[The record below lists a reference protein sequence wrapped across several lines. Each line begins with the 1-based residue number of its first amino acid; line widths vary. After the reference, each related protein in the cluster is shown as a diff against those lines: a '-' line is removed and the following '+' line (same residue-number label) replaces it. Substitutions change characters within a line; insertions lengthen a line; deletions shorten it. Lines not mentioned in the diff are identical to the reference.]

1 MCDTHLAKARNTP
14 AGRGVGSL
22 LRMGWVFALLALLP
36 LALALSPQ
44 GRLQGPVAVVRV
56 VDGDTVDLEGVGR
69 VRLIGI
75 DAPESTWNRRTS
87 GAEEVKL
94 GLEAKA
100 FLTRMLQGKRV
111 WVELD
116 VQERDRYRRVLAYLY
131 LEDPRGDWTYG
142 GRRLLQ
148 VNLELVRAG
157 WAEPYTVPPN
167 VRYAELY
174 VQAAREARAKG
185 RGMWAPARPGGS
197 SPGVKGSS
205 PAGRNCDPAYPTVC
219 IPPPPPDLDCSDI
232 PYRGFQVLPPDPHR
246 FDRDGD
252 GVGCER

>member
-1 MCDTHLAKARNTP
+1 MLP
-14 AGRGVGSL
+14 SL
-22 LRMGWVFALLALLP
+22 RALLALPLLLT

-44 GRLQGPVAVVRV
+44 GKLQGPVRVVRV
-56 VDGDTVDLEGVGR
+56 VDGDTVELQGLGP

-75 DAPESTWNRRTS
+75 DAPESSYNQRTS
-87 GAEEVKL
+87 GAEEVRL

-100 FLTRMLQGKRV
+100 FLTRMLSGRAV
-111 WVELD
+111 YVELD

-131 LEDPRGDWTYG
+131 LEDPRGDWSYG
-142 GRRLLQ
+142 GKRFRQ

-174 VQAAREARAKG
+174 LQASRQARAKG
-185 RGMWAPARPGGS
+185 LGMWGGGS
-197 SPGVKGSS
+197 GGGPRG
-205 PAGRNCDPAYPTVC
+205 GRSNCDPAYPTVC
-219 IPPPPPDLDCSDI
+219 IPPPPPDLDCGEI
-232 PYRGFQVLPPDPHR
+232 PHRNFQVLPPDPHR
-246 FDRDGD
+246 FDRDRD